1 MEIRTPLRS
10 EVQELRRTRLRALAD
25 APLALGEFLAE
36 EEAFPLSY
44 WESIADFSEAA
55 DERVA
60 FVAVQDASF
69 VGMVGGDFRHADSG
83 VASLVALWVEP
94 AARGKGVGRRLVQ
107 AVVDWAQQRGADR
120 VELWV
125 VNSNDA
131 AQALYRRTGFM
142 PAHLVQPVPWA
153 PSFSES
159 LLTRPSNPGQPARSP
174 RRGNA
179 AVRADATSR
188 RIE

>member
-1 MEIRTPLRS
+1 MRMEIRTPLRS

-25 APLALGEFLAE
+25 APLALGAFLAE
-36 EEAFPLSY
+36 EEVFPLSY
-44 WESIADFSEAA
+44 WENIADFSEAA
-55 DERVA
+55 DERV
-60 FVAVQDASF
+60 SF
-69 VGMVGGDFRHADSG
+69 
-83 VASLVALWVEP
+83 VALWVEP
-94 AARGKGVGRRLVQ
+94 AARGQGVGRRLVQ
-107 AVVDWAQQRGADR
+107 AVLDWAQWRGADR

-159 LLTRPSNPGQPARSP
+159 LLTRPSNPGR
-174 RRGNA
+174 
-179 AVRADATSR
+179 
-188 RIE
+188 